1 MDKFRPARAASE
13 RSSLSSLHSLG
24 EDSARESLTES
35 LTESIPSFNSSIE
48 TPSLTD
54 GGASSSAASFTS
66 SEIVSDNS
74 PKSIKHFNKEHR
86 SNSSQSSDE
95 SYRPSTSAGSEHLT
109 RSDHL
114 KLPEVD
120 VDDEE
125 ILQPTED
132 KEYAQPPPKQRTA
145 ADDMLAARQKMS
157 IPRKAWWYT
166 WATFKV
172 FFPLGIVVA
181 LFVGYG
187 FKIKFWHLG
196 PFALGLYGAI
206 LIVDFLV
213 QTSCAI
219 MNRIWIWKIE
229 RAAIAKEKAMFED
242 GATDRG
248 YEIAPVVVGYREAAE
263 DWKACLRTLRDMDC
277 PEVKVVIGVSDGD
290 QGPDQEMAHGFKEV
304 WIDELTEDQ
313 RKERPCGIFQLPEHL
328 ATVHTRHFNEYLES
342 KNYQAITSTWVRFQ
356 NWIVGHHPPMEDEAR
371 SYAWVETTKEVKKIF
386 NELELHKYKAVFFT
400 QPHGSKRTAMF
411 TGFMMAMQGYETKD
425 YLFTTDSDTLV
436 DKMALTHMAR
446 IMESDPMNGGVCGDV
461 RISNKTGSVLA
472 FMSHLRYWFAFNIE
486 RGCQSF
492 FKCVTCISGP
502 LGFYRVDHLKL
513 VLGEWVTQSFGG
525 KETTFGDDRHLTNC
539 ILNAGYNCRFT
550 HLSVCDTETPTGFV
564 RWVKQQTRWCKS
576 FWREAFLFP
585 RIFILHSM
593 WGLIELSKQSLYPF
607 VIISNVLQLLWD
619 PLSGTWRP
627 VAWFATIFAVAL
639 IKSFIAVCLTGKAR
653 VLWVSPSTASSV
665 LFLRSLAIQ
674 VVRHIGDT
682 WSERFF
688 HVGHIIFWF
697 AVLCAGLAKFL
708 TVRMGGAIFAIAAC
722 AVLIPTS
729 FLYYDVV
736 IAYTRV
742 YIINR
747 LRSKPVTADVPIS
760 EPVEATTEI
769 PADPASIELQEVK
782 IFDISRTQSI
792 ADSGV
797 GSSIH
802 TGAGAGEEIKMVFEP
817 AEQDPDLI
825 EEIILEEPEQA
836 EIGGS
841 SLASPRPAVT
851 RVSSTHTAHSAR
863 TQDSGY
869 DTASLDPLSP
879 SATDLSRGSSISDDN
894 YFSAKPNSLSI
905 KPHLLS
911 SRRRSSM
918 FSSGGG
924 RRESAMLPS
933 LLKTRSESV
942 DSIASVS
949 TIDSLMP
956 PTPTTGN
963 FQGFDARRKSS
974 VMQLGRRESTLK
986 HEISLKTPSYNQP
999 HKMPTY
1005 LSNALA
1011 SPTSETSKEGSKAA
1025 EPVLPAHLQ
1034 ALRNQ
1039 QNQITFT
1046 Y

>member
-1 MDKFRPARAASE
+1 
-13 RSSLSSLHSLG
+13 
-24 EDSARESLTES
+24 
-35 LTESIPSFNSSIE
+35 
-48 TPSLTD
+48 
-54 GGASSSAASFTS
+54 
-66 SEIVSDNS
+66 
-74 PKSIKHFNKEHR
+74 
-86 SNSSQSSDE
+86 
-95 SYRPSTSAGSEHLT
+95 
-109 RSDHL
+109 
-114 KLPEVD
+114 
-120 VDDEE
+120 
-125 ILQPTED
+125 
-132 KEYAQPPPKQRTA
+132 
-145 ADDMLAARQKMS
+145 MS
-157 IPRKAWWYT
+157 VPRKVWWYT
-166 WATFKV
+166 WASFKV
-172 FFPLGIVVA
+172 FCPLGIVVA

-196 PFALGLYGAI
+196 PFAIGLYGAI

-219 MNRIWIWKIE
+219 MNRIWIWKVE

-290 QGPDQEMAHGFKEV
+290 QGPDQEMAHGFKE
-304 WIDELTEDQ
+304 
-313 RKERPCGIFQLPEHL
+313 
-328 ATVHTRHFNEYLES
+328 
-342 KNYQAITSTWVRFQ
+342 NYQAITSTRIRFK

-386 NELELHKYKAVFFT
+386 NELELHQYKAVFFT

-585 RIFILHSM
+585 RIFVLHSM

-639 IKSFIAVCLTGKAR
+639 IKSFIAVALTGKPEF
-653 VLWVSPSTASSV
+653 LGFSLYGFWYFFGLLPSK
-665 LFLRSLAIQ
+665 LYAI
-674 VVRHIGDT
+674 
-682 WSERFF
+682 ERFF

-729 FLYYDVV
+729 FLYYD
-736 IAYTRV
+736 
-742 YIINR
+742 
-747 LRSKPVTADVPIS
+747 
-760 EPVEATTEI
+760 
-769 PADPASIELQEVK
+769 
-782 IFDISRTQSI
+782 
-792 ADSGV
+792 
-797 GSSIH
+797 
-802 TGAGAGEEIKMVFEP
+802 
-817 AEQDPDLI
+817 
-825 EEIILEEPEQA
+825 
-836 EIGGS
+836 
-841 SLASPRPAVT
+841 
-851 RVSSTHTAHSAR
+851 
-863 TQDSGY
+863 
-869 DTASLDPLSP
+869 
-879 SATDLSRGSSISDDN
+879 
-894 YFSAKPNSLSI
+894 
-905 KPHLLS
+905 
-911 SRRRSSM
+911 
-918 FSSGGG
+918 
-924 RRESAMLPS
+924 
-933 LLKTRSESV
+933 
-942 DSIASVS
+942 
-949 TIDSLMP
+949 
-956 PTPTTGN
+956 
-963 FQGFDARRKSS
+963 
-974 VMQLGRRESTLK
+974 
-986 HEISLKTPSYNQP
+986 
-999 HKMPTY
+999 
-1005 LSNALA
+1005 
-1011 SPTSETSKEGSKAA
+1011 
-1025 EPVLPAHLQ
+1025 
-1034 ALRNQ
+1034 
-1039 QNQITFT
+1039 
-1046 Y
+1046 